1 MTLFKWDN
9 KFSVN
14 DEELDNHHKA
24 LFDILNRLYQS
35 CFEDTVIIALD
46 PIYEELIS
54 YIDYH
59 FSAEEQHMRN
69 IGYVNIDT
77 HIIAHNLFKEKILQ
91 LRHNVDIDNIEV
103 TKQLIVYLGKWLLNH
118 VLAED
123 RKYSI

>member
-9 KFSVN
+9 KYSVKV
-14 DEELDNHHKA
+14 EELDNHHKA

-35 CFEDTVIIALD
+35 CFEDNEIIALD
-46 PIYEELIS
+46 PIYEELVS
-54 YIDYH
+54 YINCH

-69 IGYVNIDT
+69 IGYVNINT
-77 HIIAHNLFKEKILQ
+77 HIIAHDLFKEKILQ

-118 VLAED
+118 VLVED
-123 RKYSI
+123 IKYSI

>member
-35 CFEDTVIIALD
+35 CFEDNEIIALD
-46 PIYEELIS
+46 SIYEELVS
-54 YIDYH
+54 YINYH